1 MNSDDLYS
9 ILGVLPEAEDVVIV
23 AAYRALAQRFHPDRW
38 KGDPSIAH
46 DRMSAINAAY
56 EVLGNSQRRFEY
68 DKSRSKSAQA
78 EFSTD
83 EQTEQSEAFSS
94 ALTEIEDRWKVATS
108 IYPDLEA
115 LRDSLRKISTSLAF
129 AYATALLESKA
140 YGRRKEIAVSL
151 EKSFL
156 QRYFG
161 NNERIV
167 EFARTLIFSGQRDAA
182 KALNRLVDVMGSEVA
197 PELLISRIEADFGIH
212 DYREQQNREQIKKRR
227 LEHLVSSVLR
237 GYFDEA
243 CELGRMLNYKI
254 DEVGGGF
261 LFGPAIHVTRP
272 DKSQIKF
279 GTSTAFVAW
288 AKEELCSKSKEAGS
302 I

>member
-9 ILGVLPEAEDVVIV
+9 ILGVLPDAEDVVIV
-23 AAYRALAQRFHPDRW
+23 AAYRALAQRYHPDRW
-38 KGDPSIAH
+38 KGDPSVAH

-56 EVLGNSQRRFEY
+56 EVLGNTQRRFEY
-68 DKSRSKSAQA
+68 DNSRPKSAQA
-78 EFSTD
+78 EFSTE

-94 ALTEIEDRWKVATS
+94 ALSEIEGRWKVATS

-140 YGRRKEIAVSL
+140 YGRRIEIAASL

-161 NNERIV
+161 TNERIL

-182 KALNRLVDVMGSEVA
+182 KALNRFVDVMGSEVD
-197 PELLISRIEADFGIH
+197 PELLIARIETDFGIH
-212 DYREQQNREQIKKRR
+212 DYREQKNREQIKKKR
-227 LEHLVSSVLR
+227 LEHLVSSVLH

-254 DEVGGGF
+254 EEVGGVV
-261 LFGPAIHVTRP
+261 LFSPEIHVIRP
-272 DKSQIKF
+272 DKSQVKF
-279 GTSTAFVAW
+279 KNSSAFVEW
-288 AKEELCSKSKEAGS
+288 AKEELCWSATR
-302 I
+302 

>member
-23 AAYRALAQRFHPDRW
+23 AAYRALAQRYHPDRW

-68 DKSRSKSAQA
+68 DKSRPKSAQA
-78 EFSTD
+78 EFSTE

-94 ALTEIEDRWKVATS
+94 ALTEIEVRWKVATS

-115 LRDSLRKISTSLAF
+115 LRDSLGKISTSLAF
-129 AYATALLESKA
+129 SYATALLESKA
-140 YGRRKEIAVSL
+140 YGRRKEIASSL

-161 NNERIV
+161 NNEQIV

-182 KALNRLVDVMGSEVA
+182 KALNRLVDVMGSEIE
-197 PELLISRIEADFGIH
+197 PDLLFFRIQTDFGI
-212 DYREQQNREQIKKRR
+212 QNDQEEIKKKH
-227 LEHLVSSVLR
+227 LEHLINSVR
-237 GYFDEA
+237 AGHFDEA
-243 CELGRMLNYKI
+243 CQLGRMLDYKVEQVWRHWFSV
-254 DEVGGGF
+254 DPE
-261 LFGPAIHVTRP
+261 IHVTRP
-272 DKSQIKF
+272 DKSQIEFKN
-279 GTSTAFVAW
+279 TITFVDW
-288 AKEELCSKSKEAGS
+288 AKKELWRNISHDG
-302 I
+302 